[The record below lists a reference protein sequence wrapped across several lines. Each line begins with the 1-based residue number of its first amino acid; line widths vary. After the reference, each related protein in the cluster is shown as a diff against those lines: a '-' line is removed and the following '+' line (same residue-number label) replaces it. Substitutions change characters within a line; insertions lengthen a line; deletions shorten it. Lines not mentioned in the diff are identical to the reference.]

1 MDKEMG
7 FYNKDRRKSMKNNL
21 FVVIGI
27 LLLPVILLSKD
38 GKEGGM
44 NRKNIEIESQI
55 CSPRVNRF
63 FMKGLSSIY
72 VVLALFSIDDTGRP
86 KDIQVLDKAK
96 TTDWQEVRNCVT
108 KWVFKGFSN
117 GDRFSVAW
125 SWKHGL
131 GWSSMTIKGPNF
143 KQTIQLEDLIVK
155 ITEERE

>member
-1 MDKEMG
+1 MG

-27 LLLPVILLSKD
+27 LILPVILLSKD

-55 CSPRVNRF
+55 CSFRVS
-63 FMKGLSSIY
+63 KLCIKAYSSIH
-72 VVLALFSIDDTGRP
+72 VLLVLFSIDDTGRP

-96 TTDWQEVRNCVT
+96 TTDWQEVKNCVK
-108 KWVFKGFSN
+108 KWAFKGFSN
-117 GDRFSVAW
+117 GDQFYVMW
-125 SWKHGL
+125 SWKHGF
-131 GWSSMTIKGPNF
+131 GWSSMTIRGPNF

-155 ITEERE
+155 TTEEREEKVN

>member
-1 MDKEMG
+1 
-7 FYNKDRRKSMKNNL
+7 MKNNL

-27 LLLPVILLSKD
+27 LILPVILLSKD

-125 SWKHGL
+125 SWKHGF
-131 GWSSMTIKGPNF
+131 GWSSMTIRGPNF

-155 ITEERE
+155 TTEEREEKVN

>member
-1 MDKEMG
+1 MG

>member
-1 MDKEMG
+1 MG

-96 TTDWQEVRNCVT
+96 TTDWQEVRNCVK